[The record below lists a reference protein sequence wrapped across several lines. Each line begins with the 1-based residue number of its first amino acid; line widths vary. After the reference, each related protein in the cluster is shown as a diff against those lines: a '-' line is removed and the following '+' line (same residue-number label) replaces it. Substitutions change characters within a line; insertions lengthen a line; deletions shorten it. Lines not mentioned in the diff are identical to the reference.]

1 MENISSVN
9 YFKTKNARWY
19 WIVLFFALM
28 TIFVVNVIPEDSFPF
43 FYFRYFFGGVFVL
56 WLPGYTF
63 IKALFSKREFDI
75 LERIALNIGMS
86 LALVPSVV
94 LLLNY
99 TSWGITTNSV
109 TFSLLALSVILAT
122 ISILREYRTNKK
134 TIPNQY

>member
-109 TFSLLALSVILAT
+109 TFSLLALSEILAT

>member
-1 MENISSVN
+1 MENFSSGN

-109 TFSLLALSVILAT
+109 TFSLLALSEILAT

>member
-1 MENISSVN
+1 MENFSSGN